1 MRRVLRGRWLKALLE
16 GLGIITT
23 FYLVPVR
30 ADREFGL
37 RFVLT
42 TLALVGL
49 AVVIVRHVRRGNDPI
64 DRLILILVAAVATL
78 ALAFYA
84 AATVPGQFVGLE
96 TRTDALYFAVVTMA
110 TIGYGD
116 IHPVGQLSRVLV
128 MVAVL
133 FQFVF
138 VTTLISTITRRL
150 RLRDTDE
157 P

>member
-1 MRRVLRGRWLKALLE
+1 M
-16 GLGIITT
+16 
-23 FYLVPVR
+23 FP
-30 ADREFGL
+30 
-37 RFVLT
+37 
-42 TLALVGL
+42 VGL
-49 AVVIVRHVRRGNDPI
+49 NRPRSDRRSHAGPQRAHQFGDVVPRRDAGPERDADGPRRGKLRQVQRDQP
-64 DRLILILVAAVATL
+64 
-78 ALAFYA
+78 
-84 AATVPGQFVGLE
+84 VPGQFVGLE

>member
-138 VTTLISTITRRL
+138 VTTLISTINRRL

>member
-1 MRRVLRGRWLKALLE
+1 M
-16 GLGIITT
+16 
-23 FYLVPVR
+23 PS
-30 ADREFGL
+30 
-37 RFVLT
+37 
-42 TLALVGL
+42 
-49 AVVIVRHVRRGNDPI
+49 VI
-64 DRLILILVAAVATL
+64 ATL
-78 ALAFYA
+78 FFFCALAIGWSVAMLGYSLA
-84 AATVPGQFVGLE
+84 PEAN
-96 TRTDALYFAVVTMA
+96 MA